1 MVEARRLLLRME
13 QIDKRFPGVHALDHV
28 DFDLYEGE
36 IHVLLG
42 ENGAGKSTLMKIL
55 SGAVSRDGGRIW
67 IGDGD
72 GPVEVSDLTPER
84 TRALGIGMVYQELSL
99 VPYLSVAENIFLG
112 RLPRTRWGAVDWA
125 QTYERARQ
133 RLQELGVSID
143 PRAEVRSLSVAEQ
156 QLTEIARV
164 LESRPRI
171 LVLDEPTSALSDTER
186 TRLFALIR
194 RLKARGVGVI
204 YISHRLAEIPLIG
217 DRVTILR
224 DGKRIATL
232 PVTEVD
238 EDRIIQMMV
247 GRKLTE
253 QYPWR
258 NNTYGEELLRVENLS
273 LPGALRDVSFTL
285 RQGEI
290 LGVFG
295 LMGAGQNELARA
307 LCGLEPR
314 YTGQIWL
321 SNQRVNLRHPWD
333 AIRLGVG
340 LLPRD
345 RRDGLVPLLPIPPNI
360 TLGQL
365 CLGNPFRILNLR
377 QEIQVAGEYV
387 KRLHI
392 HPPILNRPVFYLS
405 GGNQQKVVLAR
416 WLCSNV
422 RLLVLDDPTRGIDVG
437 AKAEVF
443 MLMEE
448 LSQRGVGILFV
459 SSEMEEL
466 LAMADRI
473 LVLRQGQISAEYR
486 RGEATEEDLLR
497 SASYEKSIGGEG

>member
-1 MVEARRLLLRME
+1 MAEEKRLLLRME

-36 IHVLLG
+36 VHILLG
-42 ENGAGKSTLMKIL
+42 ENGAGKSTLVKIL
-55 SGAVSRDGGRIW
+55 SGAVPRDSGRIW
-67 IGDGD
+67 IGDHEGL
-72 GPVEVSDLTPER
+72 VEIAELTPER

-99 VPYLSVAENIFLG
+99 VPTLSVAENIFLG
-112 RLPRTRWGAVDWA
+112 RLPRTRWGMVDWP

-133 RLQELGVSID
+133 RLQDLGVSIN
-143 PRAEVRSLSVAEQ
+143 PRARVRKLSVAEQ

-164 LESRPRI
+164 LESHPRI

-186 TRLFALIR
+186 TRFFEIIR
-194 RLKARGVGVI
+194 RLRDRGVGII
-204 YISHRLAEIPLIG
+204 YISHRLAEVPLIG
-217 DRVTILR
+217 DRVTVLR

-238 EDRIIQMMV
+238 EERLIQMVV

-253 QYPWR
+253 HYPR
-258 NNTYGEELLRVENLS
+258 RGRERGEVLLKVENLS
-273 LPGALRDVSFTL
+273 LPGALSGISFEL
-285 RQGEI
+285 RRGEI

-295 LMGAGQNELARA
+295 LMGGGQNELARTI
-307 LCGLEPR
+307 CGLEPR
-314 YTGQIWL
+314 YTGQIFV
-321 SNQRVNLRHPWD
+321 QGQPVAMRRPWD
-333 AIRLGVG
+333 AIRQGIG

-345 RRDGLVPLLPIPPNI
+345 RRDGLVPRLPIPPNI

-365 CLGNPFRILNLR
+365 CMSSPFRVLNLR
-377 QEIQVAGEYV
+377 QEIQTACEYME
-387 KRLHI
+387 RLRI
-392 HPPILNRPVFYLS
+392 QPPILNRPVLYLS
-405 GGNQQKVVLAR
+405 GGNQQKVTLAR

-443 MLMEE
+443 ALMEE
-448 LSQRGVGILFV
+448 LSQQGVGILFV

-473 LVLRQGQISAEYR
+473 LVLRQGQISAEYSH
-486 RGEATEEDLLR
+486 GEATEEDLLR
-497 SASYEKSIGGEG
+497 SAS

>member
-1 MVEARRLLLRME
+1 MAEEKRPLLRME

-36 IHVLLG
+36 VHILLG
-42 ENGAGKSTLMKIL
+42 ENGAGKSTLVKIL
-55 SGAVSRDGGRIW
+55 SGAVPRDSGRIW
-67 IGDGD
+67 IGNHEGL
-72 GPVEVSDLTPER
+72 VEVADLTPER

-99 VPYLSVAENIFLG
+99 VPTLSVAENIFLG
-112 RLPRTRWGAVDWA
+112 RLPRTRWGTVDWA
-125 QTYERARQ
+125 QTYHRAWQ
-133 RLQELGVSID
+133 RLQDLGVSIN
-143 PRAEVRSLSVAEQ
+143 PRAQVRELSVAEQ

-164 LESRPRI
+164 LESHPRI

-186 TRLFALIR
+186 TRLFELIR
-194 RLKARGVGVI
+194 RLRARGVGII
-204 YISHRLAEIPLIG
+204 YISHRLAEVPLIG
-217 DRVTILR
+217 DRVTVLR

-238 EDRIIQMMV
+238 EDRLVQMVV

-253 QYPWR
+253 QYPR
-258 NNTYGEELLRVENLS
+258 RSSARGEVLLKAENLS
-273 LPGALRDVSFTL
+273 LPGVLRGVSFEL
-285 RQGEI
+285 HRGEI

-295 LMGAGQNELARA
+295 LMGAGQNELART

-314 YTGQIWL
+314 YTGRILVGGQPVTM
-321 SNQRVNLRHPWD
+321 RRPWH
-333 AIRLGVG
+333 AVQQGIG

-365 CLGNPFRILNLR
+365 CLGNPLRILNLR
-377 QEIQVAGEYV
+377 QERQIASEYV
-387 KRLHI
+387 ERLRI
-392 HPPILNRPVFYLS
+392 QPPILSRPVLYLS
-405 GGNQQKVVLAR
+405 GGNQQKVTLAR

-443 MLMEE
+443 ALMEE
-448 LSQRGVGILFV
+448 LSRQGVGILFI

-473 LVLRQGQISAEYR
+473 LVLRQGQISAEYQ

-497 SASYEKSIGGEG
+497 SAS

>member
-1 MVEARRLLLRME
+1 MAEEKRLLLRME

-36 IHVLLG
+36 VHILLG
-42 ENGAGKSTLMKIL
+42 ENGAGKSTLVKIL
-55 SGAVSRDGGRIW
+55 SGAVPRDSGRIW
-67 IGDGD
+67 IGDHEGL
-72 GPVEVSDLTPER
+72 VEIAELTPER

-99 VPYLSVAENIFLG
+99 VPTLSVAENIFLG
-112 RLPRTRWGAVDWA
+112 RLPRTRWGTVDWP

-133 RLQELGVSID
+133 RLQDLGVSIN
-143 PRAEVRSLSVAEQ
+143 PRARVGKLSVAEQ

-164 LESRPRI
+164 LESQPRI

-186 TRLFALIR
+186 TRFFEIIR
-194 RLKARGVGVI
+194 RLRDRGVGII
-204 YISHRLAEIPLIG
+204 YISHRLAEVPLIG
-217 DRVTILR
+217 DRVTVLR

-238 EDRIIQMMV
+238 EERLIQMVV

-253 QYPWR
+253 HYPR
-258 NNTYGEELLRVENLS
+258 RGKERGEVLLKVENLS
-273 LPGALRDVSFTL
+273 LPGALSGISFEL

-295 LMGAGQNELARA
+295 LMGGGQNELARTI
-307 LCGLEPR
+307 CGLEPR
-314 YTGQIWL
+314 YTGQIFV
-321 SNQRVNLRHPWD
+321 QGQPVAMRRPWD
-333 AIRLGVG
+333 AIRQGIG

-345 RRDGLVPLLPIPPNI
+345 RRDGLVPRLPIPPNI

-365 CLGNPFRILNLR
+365 CMSSPFRVLNLR
-377 QEIQVAGEYV
+377 QEIQTACEYME
-387 KRLHI
+387 RLRI
-392 HPPILNRPVFYLS
+392 QPPILNRPVLYLS
-405 GGNQQKVVLAR
+405 GGNQQKVTLAR

-443 MLMEE
+443 ALMEE
-448 LSQRGVGILFV
+448 LSQQGVGILFV

-473 LVLRQGQISAEYR
+473 LVLRQGQISAEYSH
-486 RGEATEEDLLR
+486 GEATEEDLLR
-497 SASYEKSIGGEG
+497 SAS

>member
-1 MVEARRLLLRME
+1 MAEARRLLLRME
-13 QIDKRFPGVHALDHV
+13 QIDKRFPGVHALDQV

-36 IHVLLG
+36 VHVLLG
-42 ENGAGKSTLMKIL
+42 ENGAGKSTLVKIL
-55 SGAVSRDGGRIW
+55 SGAIQRDSGRIW
-67 IGDGD
+67 IADHEGL
-72 GPVEVSDLTPER
+72 VEISELTPER
-84 TRALGIGMVYQELSL
+84 TKALGIGMVYQELSV
-99 VPYLSVAENIFLG
+99 VPALSVAENIFLG
-112 RLPRTRWGAVDWA
+112 RLPRTRWGTVDWA
-125 QTYERARQ
+125 QTYNRARQ
-133 RLQELGVSID
+133 RLQDLGVFLD
-143 PRAEVRSLSVAEQ
+143 PQAQMQELSVAEQ

-186 TRLFALIR
+186 TRLFELIQ
-194 RLKARGVGVI
+194 RLKERRVGII

-217 DRVTILR
+217 DRVTVLR

-232 PVTEVD
+232 SVAEVD
-238 EDRIIQMMV
+238 KDRLIQMMV

-253 QYPWR
+253 QYPQR
-258 NNTYGEELLRVENLS
+258 SSTHGQVLLKVENLS
-273 LPGALRDVSFTL
+273 VPKSLRQISFEL

-290 LGVFG
+290 LGLFG
-295 LMGAGQNELARA
+295 LMGAGQNELART
-307 LCGLEPR
+307 LCGLEPQ
-314 YTGQIWL
+314 YTGHIFFSGQPIA
-321 SNQRVNLRHPWD
+321 LRHPWQ
-333 AIRLGVG
+333 AIRQGIG

-345 RRDGLVPLLPIPPNI
+345 RRDGLVPLLPIPPNV

-365 CLGNPFRILNLR
+365 CLSNPFHILNLR
-377 QEIQVAGEYV
+377 QEIQVASKYV
-387 KRLHI
+387 ERLRI
-392 HPPILNRPVFYLS
+392 HPPILNRPVLYLS
-405 GGNQQKVVLAR
+405 GGNQQKVILAR

-443 MLMEE
+443 ALIEE
-448 LSQRGVGILFV
+448 LSQQGVGILFV

-497 SASYEKSIGGEG
+497 SAS

>member
-1 MVEARRLLLRME
+1 MAEEKRLLLRME

-36 IHVLLG
+36 VHILLG
-42 ENGAGKSTLMKIL
+42 ENGAGKSTLVKIL
-55 SGAVSRDGGRIW
+55 SGAVPRDSGRIW
-67 IGDGD
+67 IGDHEGL
-72 GPVEVSDLTPER
+72 VEISELTPER

-99 VPYLSVAENIFLG
+99 VPTLSVAENIFLG
-112 RLPRTRWGAVDWA
+112 RLPRTRWGTVDWS
-125 QTYERARQ
+125 QTYERAWQ
-133 RLQELGVSID
+133 RLQDLGVSIN
-143 PRAEVRSLSVAEQ
+143 PRAQVRELSVAEQ

-186 TRLFALIR
+186 TRLFEIIR
-194 RLKARGVGVI
+194 RLRDRGVGIV
-204 YISHRLAEIPLIG
+204 YISHRLAEVPLIG
-217 DRVTILR
+217 DRVTVLR

-232 PVTEVD
+232 PVSEVD
-238 EDRIIQMMV
+238 EDSLIQMVV

-253 QYPWR
+253 QYPR
-258 NNTYGEELLRVENLS
+258 RGGARGEVLLKVENLS
-273 LPGALRDVSFTL
+273 LPGALRGVSFEL

-295 LMGAGQNELARA
+295 LMGAGQNELARTV
-307 LCGLEPR
+307 CGLEPR
-314 YTGQIWL
+314 YTGRILVSGQPVTI
-321 SNQRVNLRHPWD
+321 RRPWD
-333 AIRLGVG
+333 AIRQGIG

-345 RRDGLVPLLPIPPNI
+345 RRDGLVPLLPIPPNV

-365 CLGNPFRILNLR
+365 CLGNPFRTLNLR
-377 QEIQVAGEYV
+377 QEIQIASEYV
-387 KRLHI
+387 ERLRI
-392 HPPILNRPVFYLS
+392 QPPILNRPVLYLS
-405 GGNQQKVVLAR
+405 GGNQQKVTLAR

-443 MLMEE
+443 ALMEE
-448 LSQRGVGILFV
+448 LSQQGVGILFV

-473 LVLRQGQISAEYR
+473 LVLRQGQISAEYS

-497 SASYEKSIGGEG
+497 SAS